1 MLGHRYRN
9 HDRYRDGYRDRDRQK
24 KEKGTGKAADGE
36 RRRCFEIAQGSAWE
50 CAAIEDVRVVG
61 KALDEA
67 ESENRKTELDP
78 MAAMLSRLGGRGYPV
93 REKAWA
99 GWRSR
104 CGGGRL
110 RLCSWYAVSPF
121 EFRLGRTGRRL
132 VQFAVRSSN
141 QILGLSRDRHAVQPA
156 PDLKRLSHHQR
167 SCGRAG
173 WEASGRRQGRRPEHG
188 NRNRLLLTHERSW
201 DLCASGAPFCGL

>member
-67 ESENRKTELDP
+67 ESENRKTELDR

-93 REKAWA
+93 REKASA
-99 GWRSR
+99 Y
-104 CGGGRL
+104 GGNPVDPDPDRDSDLDEDKCQSSAAAYGL
-110 RLCSWYAVSPF
+110 RPL
-121 EFRLGRTGRRL
+121 
-132 VQFAVRSSN
+132 Q
-141 QILGLSRDRHAVQPA
+141 SRDAELNKKEV
-156 PDLKRLSHHQR
+156 L
-167 SCGRAG
+167 
-173 WEASGRRQGRRPEHG
+173 
-188 NRNRLLLTHERSW
+188 
-201 DLCASGAPFCGL
+201 